1 MTNRFQPIK
10 SIRGDTIKAEDLRAS
25 ILQAA
30 VQGKLVP
37 QDPDDEPAE
46 ELVKRIRAEK
56 QRLIREG
63 KIKKE
68 RNVSEI
74 HRRDGHWYETIDGKD
89 ERCIDDEIQFEIPE
103 SWMWVRLGNIGRW
116 KAGSTPSKQVP
127 GYYRD
132 GTIPWLKT
140 GDLCNSHIN
149 YVPGRITNKA
159 LDDCS
164 LELIPVNSVL
174 VAMYGA
180 TIGKVG
186 INDIALTTNQACCAC
201 TLLLDLNSEYLFWF
215 IQSQVSYI
223 RQLSLGG
230 AQPNISKDILTK
242 ILFPLPSVN
251 EQKRIVEKIDSLI
264 PLIERYGQI
273 DSEYSSLIESIP
285 GDLRASILQ
294 AAVQGRL
301 VPQDPND
308 EPAEE
313 LVKRI
318 RAEKQRLI
326 KEGKIKKERN
336 VSEIHRRDGHW
347 YETIDGKDE
356 RCIDDE
362 IPFEIPDSW
371 TWCRGSTCF
380 SKMESRHPDS
390 DYFDYIDIDA
400 IDNNHCVVTS
410 PKRILASQA
419 PSRASRAVHEGDV
432 LFSMVRPY
440 LRNIAIIDRSLQDSI
455 ASTGFYVCSPYPYL
469 HSRFLFWMLIS
480 NYVIDGLTEF
490 MKGNNSPSIKNS
502 DIESFLFVIP
512 PINEQKRIV
521 EKIDSLSPL
530 IERYGKVTSQF
541 TSLPYDSKPK
551 EDTE

>member
-37 QDPDDEPAE
+37 QDPNDEPAE

-56 QRLIREG
+56 QRLIKEG

-273 DSEYSSLIESIP
+273 ESEYSSLIESIP

-294 AAVQGRL
+294 AAVQGKL

-318 RAEKQRLI
+318 RVEKQRLI
-326 KEGKIKKERN
+326 REGKIKKERN

-362 IPFEIPDSW
+362 IPFDIPDAWSLV
-371 TWCRGSTCF
+371 
-380 SKMESRHPDS
+380 
-390 DYFDYIDIDA
+390 
-400 IDNNHCVVTS
+400 N
-410 PKRILASQA
+410 
-419 PSRASRAVHEGDV
+419 
-432 LFSMVRPY
+432 LF
-440 LRNIAIIDRSLQDSI
+440 NIATVDYGYPFDSKLFNTNDIGTPLIRIRDLLPGYTNTYTTETVNSMYLVKSGDLLIGMDGNFNTTIWNSSEAYLNQRVCRVNTYPNGVLIDYLQLCLQYSLN
-455 ASTGFYVCSPYPYL
+455 
-469 HSRFLFWMLIS
+469 LIS
-480 NYVIDGLTEF
+480 KDISFTTVKHLSDKILR
-490 MKGNNSPSIKNS
+490 SIS
-502 DIESFLFVIP
+502 IPIP
-512 PINEQKRIV
+512 PLNEQIRIV
-521 EKIDSLSPL
+521 EKIDSLNHL
-530 IERYGKVTSQF
+530 IERYDKVTSQF
-541 TSLPYDSKPK
+541 TSPPYDSKPK
-551 EDTE
+551 EATE